1 MNNKHLSVSVV
12 TLALLGALA
21 PAHAEDTL
29 KAYTSTLLELDD
41 SDARAKKIRLIY
53 SLENV
58 WNQSLL
64 PSGAKEAK
72 LILNGGSG
80 FDMTNVPNKEQIYGF
95 STGGDYRYTIPT
107 AFKLALSYLNGAPL
121 RHMSHAPENTIA
133 TTSVSESLDFNL
145 GFTASQSPSIGG
157 GISWSNRISYD
168 QPEFQ
173 TVADFSQTN
182 ESISWLIENQ
192 TIRNHTPPKDWL
204 LYHWT
209 SCDMGNLID
218 YSELPVVMR
227 SDFKPQVGVVYR
239 KDNINDGED
248 VTDIKL
254 VAGWRKTN
262 YYFGRDWC
270 SWYTSPENTW
280 KKNKD
285 SSQWTETSRA
295 VTIAWNDELYH

>member
-1 MNNKHLSVSVV
+1 MEKQHLSASIIA
-12 TLALLGALA
+12 LALLGSLA

-29 KAYTSTLLELDD
+29 KAYTSTLLQLDD
-41 SDARAKKIRLIY
+41 SDARSKKIRLIY

-64 PSGAKEAK
+64 PNGAKEAK
-72 LILNGGSG
+72 LLLNGGSG

-95 STGGDYRYTIPT
+95 ATGGDYRYTIPT

-133 TTSVSESLDFNL
+133 TASVSESLDFNL
-145 GFTASQSPSIGG
+145 GFSASDSPNISG
-157 GISWSNRISYD
+157 GISWSNRVTYD

-173 TVADFSQTN
+173 TVADFDQTN
-182 ESISWLIENQ
+182 ESINWLIENQ
-192 TIRNHTPPKDWL
+192 TIRHNTPPKDWL
-204 LYHWT
+204 LYRWT

-239 KDNINDGED
+239 KNDIQDGLDTSE
-248 VTDIKL
+248 VKL
-254 VAGWRKTN
+254 VAGWQKTN

-270 SWYTSPENTW
+270 SWYTTPENTW
-280 KKNKD
+280 KKNRD

-295 VTIAWNDELYH
+295 VTISWNDALYH